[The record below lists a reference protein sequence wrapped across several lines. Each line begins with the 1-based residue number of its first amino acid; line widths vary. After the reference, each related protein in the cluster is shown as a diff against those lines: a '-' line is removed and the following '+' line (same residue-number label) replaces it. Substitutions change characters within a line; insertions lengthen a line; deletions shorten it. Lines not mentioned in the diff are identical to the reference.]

1 MIWYWNTRY
10 RWCSRRGLIHE
21 SYFLSDTISLF
32 TSMLSLF
39 DSEAGIWDALPRYE
53 FCMNK
58 HCREE
63 KKKKAAIEQKTQM
76 CKVKFS
82 DPSKCISCL
91 SREEGAWKRNT
102 SRVRTEYAAG
112 PTWSKGHQPHCMVQ
126 APTIPSSLSSACFL
140 TCKRCRYPW
149 LSSPI
154 QLFSV
159 SLTEELRMCLT
170 ALLRRLTLTGT
181 ALPWTQSF
189 KLE

>member
-1 MIWYWNTRY
+1 
-10 RWCSRRGLIHE
+10 
-21 SYFLSDTISLF
+21 
-32 TSMLSLF
+32 
-39 DSEAGIWDALPRYE
+39 
-53 FCMNK
+53 MNK

-91 SREEGAWKRNT
+91 SREEGVWKRNT
-102 SRVRTEYAAG
+102 CRVCTECAAG

-154 QLFSV
+154 QLFFSQFDRGAPYV
-159 SLTEELRMCLT
+159 LNSFVTPPH
-170 ALLRRLTLTGT
+170 AYWYSFTLN
-181 ALPWTQSF
+181 A
-189 KLE
+189 KL